1 MCWCCEF
8 VILLFCFATLIYQE
22 YESIT
27 LMRVRLSSE
36 NIVQKDP
43 EWVQE
48 FASFLE
54 RNGNKKKFQSAKKI
68 FVETYFENIRSGM
81 HPKEA
86 LQNAKSVA
94 LCFLLFNH

>member
-1 MCWCCEF
+1 
-8 VILLFCFATLIYQE
+8 
-22 YESIT
+22 
-27 LMRVRLSSE
+27 MRVRSSSE
-36 NIVQKDP
+36 NQMQTDP

-54 RNGNKKKFQSAKKI
+54 RNGNKKKFQSAKRI
-68 FVETYFENIRSGM
+68 FVDTYFENVRNGM

-94 LCFLLFNH
+94 LCFLLLQR

>member
-1 MCWCCEF
+1 
-8 VILLFCFATLIYQE
+8 
-22 YESIT
+22 
-27 LMRVRLSSE
+27 MRVRRSSE
-36 NIVQKDP
+36 NRRQQDP
-43 EWVQE
+43 EWITE

-68 FVETYFENIRSGM
+68 FIDTYFDNVRSGM

-94 LCFLLFNH
+94 LCFLLLYQ

>member
-1 MCWCCEF
+1 MW
-8 VILLFCFATLIYQE
+8 
-22 YESIT
+22 
-27 LMRVRLSSE
+27 VRCSSQ
-36 NIVQKDP
+36 NQLQYDP
-43 EWVQE
+43 EWVRE

-68 FVETYFENIRSGM
+68 FVETYFENIQNGM

-94 LCFLLFNH
+94 LCFLLLHQ

>member
-1 MCWCCEF
+1 
-8 VILLFCFATLIYQE
+8 
-22 YESIT
+22 
-27 LMRVRLSSE
+27 MRVRRSSE
-36 NIVQKDP
+36 NQQQQDP
-43 EWVQE
+43 EWVTE

-68 FVETYFENIRSGM
+68 FIDTYFENVRNGM

-94 LCFLLFNH
+94 LCFLLLHQ